1 MNFKVTLSLFEK
13 KHEFGADKDTYIG
26 KLVERIIDTIG
37 VHYNGLSFGT
47 KFLGYDYQLHKKL
60 SDYEDFKGMSFINII
75 RAHSSFNYMHARY
88 KITYPIL
95 YYKHNKVFPPT
106 ENWNEGDPINLAP
119 FLIFHG
125 WGSGPTDISPSD
137 DNKYDNLVI
146 ITYLENDKLF
156 KKCVNIIA
164 YTKALSLNSKDV
176 FTQKIVTK
184 GTIYDLQKLAIKK
197 MNNSNEEKLIP
208 EYIINFQ

>member
-1 MNFKVTLSLFEK
+1 MNFKVYLSISEDT
-13 KHEFGADKDTYIG
+13 HEFGADKDTYIG
-26 KLVERIIDTIG
+26 KLVERIIDKIG

-47 KFLGYDYQLHKKL
+47 KFIGYDYQLHKKL
-60 SDYEDFKGMSFINII
+60 SDYEEFKGMSFINCF
-75 RAHSSFNYMHARY
+75 RAHSSFNYSHAQY
-88 KITYPIL
+88 KITYPLL

-106 ENWNEGDPINLAP
+106 DNWNDNDPINLAP
-119 FLIFHG
+119 FLIFNG
-125 WGSGPTDISPSD
+125 WGSGPTTCLPDN

-164 YTKALSLNSKDV
+164 YIRSLELNSKDI

-184 GTIYDLQKLAIKK
+184 GTISD
-197 MNNSNEEKLIP
+197 
-208 EYIINFQ
+208 